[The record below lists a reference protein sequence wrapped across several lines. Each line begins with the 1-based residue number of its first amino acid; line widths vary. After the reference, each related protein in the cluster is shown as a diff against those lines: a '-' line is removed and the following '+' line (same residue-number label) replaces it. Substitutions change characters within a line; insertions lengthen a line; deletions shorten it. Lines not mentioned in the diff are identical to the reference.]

1 MATVE
6 LRGLS
11 EEAGPAIEFLRTRVE
26 GEIEVHGSRIEIEDE
41 KARDVKM
48 LLHKFLHQRGLND
61 YRVLSQ
67 PGMLEIVP
75 VEKQPRTGRTDD
87 DKIKGVPPF
96 PPLSQERLPLM
107 DVVYPNYSSQGFGY
121 KKKKR

>member
-6 LRGLS
+6 LKGLNN
-11 EEAGPAIEFLRTRVE
+11 EVGPAIEFLRTRVK
-26 GEIEVHGSRIEIEDE
+26 GEIEVRGSRIEIGGA
-41 KARDVKM
+41 KAKDVKL
-48 LLHKFLHQRGLND
+48 LLHKFLHQRGLNG

-75 VEKQPRTGRTDD
+75 IEKQPRTGRADD